1 MNNTAPRSPEQYF
14 EVLRRRRRIP
24 LVVIPCALFIAGL
37 LAFLLPPSY
46 RSSATIL
53 LEPASIPK
61 ELIRTTV
68 TDYADEQIELVQ
80 RRLLSSSSLERLV
93 ADLDPYPELPEA
105 SLAGKAS
112 LLQDNILLER
122 VDPITMLLV
131 NASNAFSIH
140 YTNPDPEIAAAVA
153 QKVAD
158 LFLEDNRLARNERA
172 EDTHSFIRAQAA
184 DVEER
189 IAEVDRRLARFKS
202 RYGDALPDAQARN
215 IAAIERLDRDIRAFE
230 AQLRSAE
237 DRKALLQLQARQ
249 VSPYLTIPAAGA
261 SDLATMRA
269 ELAEART
276 RYTANHPDVRRLERQ
291 LELALGSGLAGPGG
305 QLAQREPDN
314 PEYLALQAQLQ
325 GLSNEISALSV
336 NATRA
341 RRQIGEYDSK
351 LTLAPE
357 VEREYSEL
365 TRIRQVLLVQF
376 NDVQAKLRE
385 ADVARDLESEQRGA
399 RFVQIRFPR
408 ISDSPYEPNRPAL
421 LLVGL
426 LFGLAAS
433 VLAIA
438 IREGTD
444 PTVRGLKDLDGLPG
458 VAVLASIPVLLN
470 DADRAG
476 IARGRAIYAGA
487 VVAGILAVAILAL
500 A

>member
-1 MNNTAPRSPEQYF
+1 MNNTAPKSPAEYF
-14 EVLRRRRRIP
+14 EVLRRRRSIP
-24 LVVIPCALFIAGL
+24 LVVLPSAILIAGL

-80 RRLLSSSSLERLV
+80 RRLLSSSSLERIV
-93 ADLDPYPELPEA
+93 ADLDPYPELSDA
-105 SLAGKAS
+105 SLAAKAT
-112 LLQDNILLER
+112 LLQDNLLLER

-140 YTNPDPEIAAAVA
+140 YTNPDPEMAAAVA
-153 QKVAD
+153 QKIAD

-172 EDTHSFIRAQAA
+172 EDTHAFIRAQATN
-184 DVEER
+184 VEER
-189 IAEVDRRLARFKS
+189 IAEVDRRLSRFKT

-215 IAAIERLDRDIRAFE
+215 IAAIERLDRDLRAFE

-237 DRKALLQLQARQ
+237 DRRALLQLQLRQ
-249 VSPYLTIPAAGA
+249 VSPYLTAPSAGA
-261 SDLATMRA
+261 SDLATLRA
-269 ELAEART
+269 ELADARM

-291 LELALGSGLAGPGG
+291 LELALGNGSPGSSG
-305 QLAQREPDN
+305 QLTQREPDN
-314 PEYLALQAQLQ
+314 PEYLGLQAQLQ
-325 GLSNEISALSV
+325 GLSNEINALAS
-336 NATRA
+336 NAARA

-365 TRIRQVLLVQF
+365 TRIRQVLLVQY
-376 NDVQAKLRE
+376 NEVQAKLRE

-408 ISDSPYEPNRPAL
+408 VSDLPYEPNRPAL

-426 LFGLAAS
+426 LFGVTIS
-433 VLAIA
+433 VVAIA
-438 IREGTD
+438 VREGTD
-444 PTVRGLKDLDGLPG
+444 PTIRGLKDLDGLPG
-458 VAVLASIPVLLN
+458 VTVLASIPVLLN
-470 DADRAG
+470 QSDLAG
-476 IARGRAIYAGA
+476 IARGRVIYIGAIAT
-487 VVAGILAVAILAL
+487 GILTLVVLAL